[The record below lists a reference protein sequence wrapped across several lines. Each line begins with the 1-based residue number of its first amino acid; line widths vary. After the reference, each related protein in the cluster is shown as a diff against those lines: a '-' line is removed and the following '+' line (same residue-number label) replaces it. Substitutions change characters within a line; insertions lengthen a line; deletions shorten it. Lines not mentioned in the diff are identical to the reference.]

1 MGGGEAAPQSRGRSA
16 KSFGMLSRANG
27 NPKGHFPGC
36 GKEETMI
43 EEREIASWRFKK
55 GVLDKKTASL
65 CYLAANLAVGNI
77 T

>member
-1 MGGGEAAPQSRGRSA
+1 MLPRGIARS
-16 KSFGMLSRANG
+16 KEVSPRSD
-27 NPKGHFPGC
+27 
-36 GKEETMI
+36 KEETMI